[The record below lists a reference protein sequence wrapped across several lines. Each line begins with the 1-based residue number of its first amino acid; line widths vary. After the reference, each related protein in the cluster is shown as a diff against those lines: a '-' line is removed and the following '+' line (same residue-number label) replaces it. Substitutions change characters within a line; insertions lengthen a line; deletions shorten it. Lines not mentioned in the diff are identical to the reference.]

1 MGKVANLVLLQVLV
15 IVSDCAARAAIFN
28 NPVDRM
34 STGYGKRGQ
43 EQSENNARD
52 GTTTDLYNMIHAN
65 RGKLFNGVV
74 GRLSTGYGK
83 RGRDILPQSILDL
96 EKYFDRM
103 EAVDESRVNLYK
115 QKLVDVLRGT
125 YQRARER
132 YIDDTITKHNTNF
145 PSDLDDILTL
155 LR

>member
-1 MGKVANLVLLQVLV
+1 M
-15 IVSDCAARAAIFN
+15 
-28 NPVDRM
+28 
-34 STGYGKRGQ
+34 
-43 EQSENNARD
+43 
-52 GTTTDLYNMIHAN
+52 TTDLYNMIHAN

-83 RGRDILPQSILDL
+83 RDKDVLPQSILDL

-103 EAVDESRVNLYK
+103 EVVDERRVNLYK
-115 QKLVDVLRGT
+115 QKLVDILKAT

-132 YIDDTITKHNTNF
+132 NIDDTVTQHNTNF
-145 PSDLDDILTL
+145 LSYLDDTLAL

>member
-34 STGYGKRGQ
+34 STGYGKRDH
-43 EQSENNARD
+43 EQSDNNARD
-52 GTTTDLYNMIHAN
+52 GMTTDLYNMIHAN

-83 RGRDILPQSILDL
+83 RDKDVLPQSILDL

-103 EAVDESRVNLYK
+103 EVVDERRVNLYK
-115 QKLVDVLRGT
+115 QKLVDILKAS

-132 YIDDTITKHNTNF
+132 NIDDTITQHNTNF
-145 PSDLDDILTL
+145 LSYLDDTLAL